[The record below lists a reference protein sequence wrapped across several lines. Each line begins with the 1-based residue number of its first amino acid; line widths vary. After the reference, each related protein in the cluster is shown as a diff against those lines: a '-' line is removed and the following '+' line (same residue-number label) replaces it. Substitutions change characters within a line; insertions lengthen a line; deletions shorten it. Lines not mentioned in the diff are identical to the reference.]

1 MTAQIDIDQRWMAM
15 AIGLARRGLG
25 NVWPNPAVG
34 CVIVHQDRVLSVGWT
49 QHGGRPHAESVALAY
64 CAESARG
71 ATAYVTLEPCS
82 HIGQTPPCADALI
95 AAGVAR
101 VVIGVNDPDP
111 RVAGRGVERLR
122 AAGIAVVTG
131 VMEAACSDG
140 LGGYLMRCHYQRPLM
155 AMKTAT
161 SLDGK
166 IALANGQSK
175 WITGP
180 QARQFGHLLR
190 AKHDAI
196 LVGMGTIRADNPG
209 LDCRLPGMNH
219 HSPRVIVIDP
229 EFTIDIK
236 SNIFIHDKNQIVI
249 GNNSK
254 NSSDRCNRLID
265 HGVDIIKIDSN
276 ECHRLDPTV
285 ICQELAKKGLT
296 SVLIEGGAH
305 TQTAF
310 LRVNQIDHIWWF
322 RGAMIMGGDAKS
334 CNDSMMYHNIVDIA
348 HWHHGERHQFDHDLV
363 DFYKKQ
369 GTVD

>member
-1 MTAQIDIDQRWMAM
+1 M

-34 CVIVHQDRVLSVGWT
+34 CVIVRDQRVLATGWT
-49 QHGGRPHAESVALAY
+49 QPGGRPHAEAFALAH
-64 CAESARG
+64 CHETVIG

-95 AAGVAR
+95 AAGVVR
-101 VVIGVNDPDP
+101 VVIGVIDPDP

-122 AAGIAVVTG
+122 AAGIEVVTG
-131 VMEAACSDG
+131 VMAAACRDG
-140 LGGYLMRCHYQRPLM
+140 LAGYLMRCHSQRPLI

-166 IALANGQSK
+166 IALSNGQSK

-190 AKHDAI
+190 ARYDAI

-209 LDCRLPGMNH
+209 LDCRLPGLNH

-229 EFTIDIK
+229 EFFVDIK
-236 SNIFIHDKNQIVI
+236 AHIFTHHKNQIVI
-249 GNNSK
+249 GKTSENGSDQF
-254 NSSDRCNRLID
+254 DRCRRLID
-265 HGVDIIKIDSN
+265 HGVDVIQIDSN
-276 ECHRLDPTV
+276 DGQAIDSAL
-285 ICQELAKKGLT
+285 ICQELAKKGMT

-305 TQTAF
+305 TQTQF
-310 LRVNQIDHIWWF
+310 LLANLVDHIWWF
-322 RGAMIMGGDAKS
+322 RGAMVMGGDAKS
-334 CNDSMMYHNIVDIA
+334 CSGSMMYHNIVDIA
-348 HWHHGERHQFDHDLV
+348 RWDHSARHQFDHDLI
-363 DFYKKQ
+363 DFYKKK
-369 GTVD
+369 D